1 MRPPTPAVSV
11 SMVNKLKAGRAD
23 RRPGKALAATRQKQ
37 AQRGKT
43 DGPGFRGH
51 LVYPP
56 SHSWTAS
63 QNHAPPSTFRTIFV
77 EQDARLNYDYPGV
90 ALAIPCPTPLLC
102 RG

>member
-1 MRPPTPAVSV
+1 
-11 SMVNKLKAGRAD
+11 
-23 RRPGKALAATRQKQ
+23 AAAIRQKQ

-51 LVYPP
+51 IVYPP
-56 SHSWTAS
+56 RHSSTAS